1 MAKITNTRITKK
13 GQRGVV
19 HCDSCG
25 NQHKVDATVKTLI
38 KITKRYDEILCESC
52 VDKYQSPIGITKVKC
67 WLMDHGLQNW
77 YGIRVADQDECESLY
92 RSMALRDYAVE
103 KLGL

>member
-19 HCDSCG
+19 HCDGCDR
-25 NQHKVDATVKTLI
+25 QHKIDATVKTLV
-38 KITKRYDEILCESC
+38 KITKRYEQILCGSC
-52 VDKYQSPIGITKVKC
+52 ASSYQSPIGITKVKC

-77 YGIRVADQDECESLY
+77 YGIRVADRDECESLC
-92 RSMALRDYAVE
+92 RAMALRDHAVE
-103 KLGL
+103 QLRL